1 MSTHLFSTGDQERK
15 SVLATLLRLLSGDVG
30 DAIVDGV
37 LGRRDRGKF
46 SVFLKNL
53 ATELTQIDH
62 EYSRVNPE
70 EREWVDMSIESILK
84 EVALD
89 LSDRSQPPQLL
100 RAALRGPYALA
111 PYLRATSAA
120 TDALVEATEDTSS
133 YLQIAID
140 TLSVLLC
147 DWVATETH
155 AQRLAQ
161 SSGIG
166 ELLSISDSLSA
177 SIESVVDSIEE
188 VDARLSRTR
197 AEAVQRGYQ
206 TIIQERM
213 PVLLVD
219 RADELSLARSL
230 VRGDASTLAWLA
242 PEKAGKSGLAYT
254 IAHEGMESADIVPFF
269 IRQRDALSNSLE
281 AFLFVTGA
289 FLAGQVGE
297 RYGPPDGGGV
307 DAVWGWKDLL
317 QRATYACRSRGK
329 QLVLLVDGLDEELA
343 HHGAGR
349 SASIASVLP
358 GRAELQALGL
368 KVIVTSRPN
377 PPVPPDVPDDHWL
390 RARGSWTSLRPS
402 AVAAKAVDPSEIDA
416 LMGAEPGRSIAGLLA
431 ACAAPLTVG
440 DIASLLEISIP
451 TARSV
456 LRHGVSRNLMRSH
469 DPSGVAQYEIG
480 HESTLA
486 RIVQN
491 LAPSYADAV
500 ALRDRH
506 DWAAIRDRALK
517 PYRQL
522 VLKEAAR
529 ASRRGWEDCPPFLLS
544 EAFVRL
550 AEVDSSKWAHVVA
563 WLVDTN
569 RHSAQRAS
577 GMTAIDC
584 AQQLRG
590 AAKRSNVRDLPE
602 LLALQKILVNYRR
615 ISPGG
620 LEVPLGAVDACLAAG
635 DTQKA
640 FAVAEGVETAAGA
653 ASAYLAVA
661 KAAGAAGDVLLAQR
675 AIDAAEEVTSRI
687 TMIAVRQTTYIA
699 VAENFQ
705 DLGRAADARRVG
717 QRLRVPSGTTTGPEE
732 LADRPEQISEA
743 QAGLPNG
750 SPLALHEEM
759 FINLVTDVRLTQ
771 LIDTEDAAVQLVED
785 AVRVAR
791 GLDTKRMPSALS
803 DVAAALMVAGD
814 EEAAMG
820 IYDELLVDAGKSDL
834 DARLRILTRAIE
846 NLNLFGP
853 AGSAQRFIERCVPRM
868 LRIPEID
875 PEVCLL
881 LASACRAALSFQ
893 VAEDSLRRVVM
904 QIDTQ
909 GQNHTERQDDLL
921 LRVIAEYSAL
931 GNFPAA
937 QALAERLPS
946 ALLKAEAQA
955 MVSMADGGP
964 DHVARLEDEAT
975 QEVNGFVAQS
985 MWLTIAQRHADAGS
999 TAQSFSA
1006 IGKAWAAGG
1015 DYTCGWEIAER
1026 LHPGSARSLAELVP
1040 LR

>member
-1 MSTHLFSTGDQERK
+1 MSSHLFSTGEQERK
-15 SVLATLLRLLSGDVG
+15 SVLAILLRLLSGNVG

-70 EREWVDMSIESILK
+70 EREWVDVSIESMLK

-111 PYLRATSAA
+111 PFLRATSAA
-120 TDALVEATEDTSS
+120 TDALAEATEDTSS

-140 TLSVLLC
+140 SLSVLLC

-177 SIESVVDSIEE
+177 SVESVVDTIEE

-197 AEAVQRGYQ
+197 AEVIQRGYQ

-219 RADELSLARSL
+219 RADELGLARSL
-230 VRGDASTLAWLA
+230 VHGDASTLAWLA

-269 IRQRDALSNSLE
+269 IRQRDAMSNSLE

-358 GRAELQALGL
+358 DRDELQALGL

-390 RARGSWTSLRPS
+390 RARGSWTSLLPS

-416 LMGAEPGRSIAGLLA
+416 LMDAEPGRSIAGLLA

-440 DIASLLEISIP
+440 DIAALLEISVP
-451 TARSV
+451 AARRV

-469 DPSGVAQYEIG
+469 HPSGVAQYEIG

-491 LAPSYADAV
+491 LAPSYADAF

-506 DWAAIRDRALK
+506 DWAAIRDRTLK

-529 ASRRGWEDCPPFLLS
+529 ASRRGWKDCPPFLLS

-550 AEVDSSKWAHVVA
+550 AEVDRSRWAHVVA
-563 WLVDTN
+563 WLVDAD

-577 GMTAIDC
+577 GINAIDC

-590 AAKRSNVRDLPE
+590 AARRSNVRDLAE
-602 LLALQKILVNYRR
+602 LLALQTILVSYCK
-615 ISPGG
+615 ITPGG
-620 LEVPLGAVDACLAAG
+620 LEVPLGAVDACLVAG

-653 ASAYLAVA
+653 ASAFLAVS
-661 KAAGAAGDVLLAQR
+661 KAAGAAGEASLAQQ
-675 AIDAAEEVTSRI
+675 AVDAAEEATSRI
-687 TMIAVRQTTYIA
+687 MMIAIRQTTYIA
-699 VAENFQ
+699 VAEGFQ
-705 DLGRAADARRVG
+705 DLGRDADVSRVG
-717 QRLRVPSGTTTGPEE
+717 QRLRPPSSTPTGPGE
-732 LADRPEQISEA
+732 LAGRPTRTSEA
-743 QAGLPNG
+743 QAGTHDA
-750 SPLALHEEM
+750 SPLALHEAM
-759 FINLVTDVRLTQ
+759 FIDLVADVRLAQ
-771 LIDTEDAAVQLVED
+771 LIDTEAAVVRLVEN
-785 AVRVAR
+785 AIRVAR
-791 GLDTKRMPSALS
+791 GLDAKRMSAALS
-803 DVAAALMVAGD
+803 DVAAALVVAGD

-820 IYDELLVDAGKSDL
+820 IYDELLIHAGKSDL
-834 DARLRILTRAIE
+834 DARFRILTRAIQI
-846 NLNLFGP
+846 LTRIGS
-853 AGSAQRFIERCVPRM
+853 AGSSQRLIERYVPQI
-868 LRIPEID
+868 LRNPDID
-875 PEVCLL
+875 PEVCLML
-881 LASACRAALSFQ
+881 SSACRGALSFQ
-893 VAEDSLRRVVM
+893 AAEDALRRIVVH
-904 QIDTQ
+904 IDAH
-909 GQNHTERQDDLL
+909 GQHLTARRGDLL

-931 GNFPAA
+931 GNLPAA
-937 QALAERLPS
+937 EALVGRLPS
-946 ALLKAEAQA
+946 APLKTKAEAT
-955 MVSMADGGP
+955 VLMANGSP
-964 DHVARLEDEAT
+964 DHVARLEEEASR
-975 QEVNGFVAQS
+975 EANAFIAQS
-985 MWLTIAQRHADAGS
+985 MWLTIARLHTDAGS
-999 TAQSFSA
+999 TTQAFSA
-1006 IGKAWAAGG
+1006 LGKAWAASG
-1015 DYTCGWEIAER
+1015 DYTCGWEIVER
-1026 LHPGSARSLAELVP
+1026 LHPGGARSLAELIP